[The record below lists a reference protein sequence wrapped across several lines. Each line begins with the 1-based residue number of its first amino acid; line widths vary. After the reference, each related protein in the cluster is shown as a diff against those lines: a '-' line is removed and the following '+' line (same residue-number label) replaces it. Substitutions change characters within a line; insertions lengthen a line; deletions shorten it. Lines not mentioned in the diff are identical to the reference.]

1 MESAHQ
7 TTFKQ
12 LELLTGTMR
21 ANNYHGANPLQ
32 FLTLTAQF
40 ASFVIELSKN
50 AVEKDSMTIVNGIT
64 KHQRL
69 FDQDS
74 PCLTIYHYYS

>member
-7 TTFKQ
+7 TAFKQ

-32 FLTLTAQF
+32 CLTLTAQF

-50 AVEKDSMTIVNGIT
+50 AVEKI
-64 KHQRL
+64 Q
-69 FDQDS
+69 
-74 PCLTIYHYYS
+74 